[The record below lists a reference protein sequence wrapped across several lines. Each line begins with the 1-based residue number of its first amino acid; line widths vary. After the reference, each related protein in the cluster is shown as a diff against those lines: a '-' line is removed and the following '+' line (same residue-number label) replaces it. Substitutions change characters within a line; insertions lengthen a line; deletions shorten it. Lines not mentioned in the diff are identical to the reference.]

1 MKTYEEYKKEN
12 IEITFEGE
20 KYVLIEDAEM
30 YSYWCNDWE
39 IVEYTAQ
46 AIDKAGSLHSVTWEI
61 TDEFEK
67 ELEEAGFRETVD
79 EQDACDWE
87 NPITVE
93 KIEIW

>member
-1 MKTYEEYKKEN
+1 MKKTYADYKKEN
-12 IEITFEGE
+12 LEITFEGK

-30 YSYWCNDWE
+30 YNYQHKGWD
-39 IVEYTAQ
+39 ITEYVGD
-46 AIDKAGSLHSVTWEI
+46 AIDEEGNLYSVTWEI

-67 ELEEAGFRETVD
+67 ELEEAGIMEYVD

-93 KIEIW
+93 RV

>member
-1 MKTYEEYKKEN
+1 MKKTYEYYKKEN
-12 IEITFEGE
+12 REITFEG
-20 KYVLIEDAEM
+20 KQYALIEDAEM

-39 IVEYTAQ
+39 ITEYTAQ
-46 AIDKAGSLHSVTWEI
+46 AIGKDDNLYSVTWEI

-67 ELEEAGFRETVD
+67 ELEEQELQYVD

-93 KIEIW
+93 KL